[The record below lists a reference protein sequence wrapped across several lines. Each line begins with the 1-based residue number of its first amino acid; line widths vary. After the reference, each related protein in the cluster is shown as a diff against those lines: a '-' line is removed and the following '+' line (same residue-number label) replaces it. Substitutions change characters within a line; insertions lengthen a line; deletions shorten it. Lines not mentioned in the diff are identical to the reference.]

1 MTAGVINT
9 KILKLWFADAGDTVV
24 AVTCLTSA
32 SFDLTLD
39 TFDLTCKD
47 SGDFYEFQP
56 GTISGELSGEL
67 YVSYDA
73 TNGHDEIAAA
83 LLAKTLCDWEYGTG
97 VSGDTVFSGSG
108 YFTAFG
114 VTSDAQ
120 NQGAKASFT
129 LKATGTITQD
139 TY

>member
-9 KILKLWFADAGDTVV
+9 KLLKLWFADSGDNPV
-24 AVTCLTSA
+24 AITCLTSA

-39 TFDLTCKD
+39 TFDTTCKD
-47 SGDFYEFQP
+47 SGDFMEFLP
-56 GTISGELSGEL
+56 GQISGEMSGEL
-67 YVSYDA
+67 FVAYDA
-73 TNGHDEIAAA
+73 TNGHDEIATT
-83 LLAKTLCDWEYGTG
+83 LLSKSLCDWEYGTG
-97 VSGDTVFSGSG
+97 VTGDTKFSGSG

-129 LKATGTITQD
+129 LKATGTID
-139 TY
+139 KGTY